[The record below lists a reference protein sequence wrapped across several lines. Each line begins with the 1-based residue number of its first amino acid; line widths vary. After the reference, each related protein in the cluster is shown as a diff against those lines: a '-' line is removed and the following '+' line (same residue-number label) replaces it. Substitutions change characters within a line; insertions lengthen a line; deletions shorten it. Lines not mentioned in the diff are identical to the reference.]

1 MLYWFYGFSV
11 CKLSLYKT
19 FMIVSVLFCRC
30 FMSCIFCLCPVNH
43 ILCCPFFTLSSLI
56 GLFDALFYKTARMRM
71 SESLYLRMPFLI
83 GVSDFDDTCLY
94 SYDVSS
100 QRRVINNLQ
109 YIEVMC
115 LLEIGHPT
123 LMASDEM
130 LIWSHREKPLTLGSS
145 GNQGYYTY
153 SRV

>member
-1 MLYWFYGFSV
+1 MLYWFYGFCV

-19 FMIVSVLFCRC
+19 FMIVSVLFFCC
-30 FMSCIFCLCPVNH
+30 YVVHLLYIFCLCPVIH

-56 GLFDALFYKTARMRM
+56 GLFDALFYKTGRMRM

-83 GVSDFDDTCLY
+83 GVPDFDDTCLY

-130 LIWSHREKPLTLGSS
+130 LIWSHKAKTLILGSF
-145 GNQGYYTY
+145 GNQ
-153 SRV
+153 R